1 MSYKTLCALLL
12 ALLMCSW
19 SVNKTFADEQ
29 DPAQTASTELIVHE
43 WGTFTA
49 LSDGQGVMLD
59 WQPLSGPSDLPSF
72 VYVAQTPN
80 DTFAESTGIRETK
93 PCTGK
98 CIQASLRMET
108 PVIYFYGA
116 TTPTEVSVKV
126 DFPGGIITEWYP
138 KARFVNQE
146 TIDWGRFIVAP
157 TEPGPLP
164 TESTP
169 SHYYPARETDA
180 QLVRVC
186 DALGDEHSQFE
197 KFLFYRGLGSPKLPI
212 NVSLVDETIYFTYE
226 GLGASPKF
234 IIFDR
239 AGDTMGLELVEPNK
253 AKTQSEIRPKRNQSI
268 DDALATLKTQLIA
281 NGLFEKEADA
291 MIKTWRDTWFEDGLR
306 VFVILPRQQTDAM
319 LPITINPTP
328 KTLERVIVA
337 RIEVLTPEQEL
348 AVTKAVQTLKTANPS
363 DLPALRD
370 AFFTKHGHFGE
381 ALILRLLNQSPD
393 SEERAILNHLLQ
405 PQTSP

>member
-1 MSYKTLCALLL
+1 MGKVLCSIGNLCLVL
-12 ALLMCSW
+12 ATCPHLFMLPKPPTIHSPNPPE
-19 SVNKTFADEQ
+19 SEKQNHAPGNVFKPAFAWK
-29 DPAQTASTELIVHE
+29 H
-43 WGTFTA
+43 
-49 LSDGQGVMLD
+49 
-59 WQPLSGPSDLPSF
+59 PSF
-72 VYVAQTPN
+72 IFMAQPPPPKFLSRLISPAVSSQNGTP
-80 DTFAESTGIRETK
+80 K
-93 PCTGK
+93 P
-98 CIQASLRMET
+98 ASLT
-108 PVIYFYGA
+108 KKQLIGDVLLSHPPNPA
-116 TTPTEVSVKV
+116 
-126 DFPGGIITEWYP
+126 
-138 KARFVNQE
+138 
-146 TIDWGRFIVAP
+146 
-157 TEPGPLP
+157 PLP

-212 NVSLVDETIYFTYE
+212 NVSLVDETIHFTYE

-405 PQTSP
+405 QQTSP